1 MLCSP
6 DKVHEHVRCRLKVIP
21 KTDVA
26 GFPTSYGVTFT
37 DSLKDWGDILRRPS
51 FSPPPGKMASP
62 GLNEDAD
69 AERNRANLVSFVL
82 RPLSSRATISRYLLE
97 DAGSLSLASKVV
109 YELMVS
115 RLPAVSPNISKMP
128 VERLYIACRPI
139 NALTTS
145 SWPGLARL
153 NEILAKLPGVGAPVK
168 LGSTEIAPANSVF
181 GFESL
186 TLKISFSSP
195 PPPSQLLLG
204 DLASSSLENISKLVL
219 HGNVACGDVAT
230 LLPLLKAP
238 QPGHCALPR
247 RFRHLH
253 WPRCSLHQRH
263 SKEARS
269 RRGQPQGLRAL

>member
-1 MLCSP
+1 MAKKS
-6 DKVHEHVRCRLKVIP
+6 
-21 KTDVA
+21 
-26 GFPTSYGVTFT
+26 
-37 DSLKDWGDILRRPS
+37 
-51 FSPPPGKMASP
+51 KMASP

-139 NALTTS
+139 NALTAS

-186 TLKISFSSP
+186 TLTISFSSP
-195 PPPSQLLLG
+195 PP
-204 DLASSSLENISKLVL
+204 
-219 HGNVACGDVAT
+219 
-230 LLPLLKAP
+230 
-238 QPGHCALPR
+238 
-247 RFRHLH
+247 
-253 WPRCSLHQRH
+253 
-263 SKEARS
+263 RS
-269 RRGQPQGLRAL
+269 